1 MTGADYRK
9 EYGIKNSEN
18 RERTAH
24 TPLSYR
30 VLKGLLLLLGGLLIW
45 GLISFGVSSVP
56 LKKVE
61 VEGLTRY
68 GEEEILVTS
77 GLGTTKK
84 MSELDRDSV
93 KQALTSRYPYIRS
106 VQVRYAFPL
115 GYRVMIEEETP
126 TYYTCIA
133 GDYFA
138 LSADLKVLEQASS
151 DRRFLAVGLR
161 RITLGEVKSVM
172 LGQTLRYDGDY
183 LERVLKDIE
192 NSVLADR
199 VTDVH
204 IGDRYHLSVVCDGMY
219 TLFLGDV
226 SAIEAKL
233 QLASL
238 MMGQND
244 VPAGYRAILDVSDLK
259 KTSIRMVGVQDTSFA
274 EAE

>member
-9 EYGIKNSEN
+9 GYGMKRSEDEG
-18 RERTAH
+18 RAAH
-24 TPLSYR
+24 SPLSYR
-30 VLKGLLLLLGGLLIW
+30 VLKALLLLLGGLLIW
-45 GLISFGVSSVP
+45 GMVSLGVSSVP
-56 LKKVE
+56 LTKVE

-77 GLGTTKK
+77 GLGTTQK
-84 MSELDRDSV
+84 MSEVDRESV

-106 VQVRYAFPL
+106 VRVRYAFPL
-115 GYRVMIEEETP
+115 GYRVIIEEEIP

-138 LSADLKVLEQASS
+138 LSADLKVLEQATS
-151 DRRFLAVGLR
+151 DRRFMASGLR

-183 LERVLKDIE
+183 LERVLADIE

-204 IGDRYHLSVVCDGMY
+204 IGDRYHLSVVCDGVY

-226 SAIEAKL
+226 NSIEAKL

-238 MMGQND
+238 MMRQND

-259 KTSIRMVGVQDTSFA
+259 KTSIRMVGVQDASFA
-274 EAE
+274 AAE